1 MYGVKQAPIHT
12 RGKGRSIMY
21 KTLKEVTQTATQL
34 NMTIGAFNTHNLEM
48 MPEMIR
54 AAKELGVPIIIQTSI
69 ATAKYIGYKVMVT
82 VAKEMAEDEM
92 VDVCLHLDHA
102 KDFDEIK
109 AAIDAGFSSVMF
121 DGSALPFKENIAKT
135 KMVVAYAHAHGA
147 SVEGELGT
155 IGGTEEGICVSED
168 DKKYTRPQDAAIFVK
183 ETNVDALAI
192 AIGTNH
198 GQYQSKTEVNIPLLK
213 KIHAAVDIPLVLHGG
228 TGVKEEDYQ
237 ELIDNGIRKFN
248 VGTELLVNWTRV
260 AKEKFQETEV
270 NKSLRHNIIPANMA
284 VKEIVKH
291 KAGLFMNLY
300 RPLQSK

>member
-1 MYGVKQAPIHT
+1 
-12 RGKGRSIMY
+12 MY

-54 AAKELGVPIIIQTSI
+54 AAKEVGVPIIIQTSI

-291 KAGLFMNLY
+291 KATLFMNLY

>member
-1 MYGVKQAPIHT
+1 
-12 RGKGRSIMY
+12 MY

-183 ETNVDALAI
+183 KTNVDALAI

-270 NKSLRHNIIPANMA
+270 NKSLRHNIRPANMA

-291 KAGLFMNLY
+291 KAALFMNLY

>member
-1 MYGVKQAPIHT
+1 
-12 RGKGRSIMY
+12 MY

-198 GQYQSKTEVNIPLLK
+198 GQYQSKTEVNIPLWK

-291 KAGLFMNLY
+291 KAALFMNLY

>member
-1 MYGVKQAPIHT
+1 
-12 RGKGRSIMY
+12 MY
-21 KTLKEVTQTATQL
+21 KNLKEVTETATRL
-34 NMTIGAFNTHNLEM
+34 NMAVGAFNTHNLEM

-54 AAKELGVPIIIQTSI
+54 AAKEVGVPIIIQTSI
-69 ATAKYIGYKVMVT
+69 DTAKYIDYRVMAA
-82 VAKEMAEDEM
+82 VAKEIAEDEM

-102 KDFDEIK
+102 RDFAEIK

-135 KMVVAYAHAHGA
+135 IAVVEYAHAHGV

-155 IGGTEEGICVSED
+155 IGGTEEGVHVDESNKI
-168 DKKYTRPQDAAIFVK
+168 YTRPEDAVTFVK
-183 ETNVDALAI
+183 QTQVDALAI

-198 GQYQSKTEVNIPLLK
+198 GQFRSKTEVNIPLLK
-213 KIHAAVDIPLVLHGG
+213 EIHAVVDIPLVIHGG

-237 ELIDNGIRKFN
+237 QLIDNGIRKFN
-248 VGTELLVNWTRV
+248 VGTELLVNWTKV
-260 AKEKFQETEV
+260 AKEKFAETEV

-291 KAGLFMNLY
+291 KTSLFLNANSQLGHN
-300 RPLQSK
+300 

>member
-1 MYGVKQAPIHT
+1 
-12 RGKGRSIMY
+12 MY

-54 AAKELGVPIIIQTSI
+54 AAKEVGVPIIIQTSI

-291 KAGLFMNLY
+291 KATLFMNL
-300 RPLQSK
+300 

>member
-1 MYGVKQAPIHT
+1 
-12 RGKGRSIMY
+12 MY

-291 KAGLFMNLY
+291 KAGFFMNLY

>member
-1 MYGVKQAPIHT
+1 
-12 RGKGRSIMY
+12 MY

-248 VGTELLVNWTRV
+248 VGTELLVNWTGV

>member
-1 MYGVKQAPIHT
+1 
-12 RGKGRSIMY
+12 MY

-237 ELIDNGIRKFN
+237 ELIDDGIRKFN

>member
-1 MYGVKQAPIHT
+1 
-12 RGKGRSIMY
+12 MY

-237 ELIDNGIRKFN
+237 ELIANGIRKFN

>member
-1 MYGVKQAPIHT
+1 
-12 RGKGRSIMY
+12 MY

-248 VGTELLVNWTRV
+248 VGTELLVNLTRV

>member
-1 MYGVKQAPIHT
+1 
-12 RGKGRSIMY
+12 MY

-198 GQYQSKTEVNIPLLK
+198 GQYHSQTEVNIPLLK

>member
-1 MYGVKQAPIHT
+1 
-12 RGKGRSIMY
+12 MY

-135 KMVVAYAHAHGA
+135 KMVFAYAHAHGA

-192 AIGTNH
+192 AIGPNH

-291 KAGLFMNLY
+291 KAALFMNLY

>member
-1 MYGVKQAPIHT
+1 
-12 RGKGRSIMY
+12 MY

-92 VDVCLHLDHA
+92 VDVCLNLDHA

>member
-1 MYGVKQAPIHT
+1 
-12 RGKGRSIMY
+12 MY

-109 AAIDAGFSSVMF
+109 VAIDAGFSSVMF

>member
-1 MYGVKQAPIHT
+1 
-12 RGKGRSIMY
+12 MY

-121 DGSALPFKENIAKT
+121 DGSTLPFKENIAKT

-291 KAGLFMNLY
+291 KAALFMNLY

>member
-1 MYGVKQAPIHT
+1 
-12 RGKGRSIMY
+12 MY

-168 DKKYTRPQDAAIFVK
+168 DKKNTRPQDAAIFVK

>member
-1 MYGVKQAPIHT
+1 
-12 RGKGRSIMY
+12 MY

>member
-1 MYGVKQAPIHT
+1 
-12 RGKGRSIMY
+12 MY

-291 KAGLFMNLY
+291 KAALFMNLY

>member
-1 MYGVKQAPIHT
+1 
-12 RGKGRSIMY
+12 MY

-54 AAKELGVPIIIQTSI
+54 AAKEVGVPIIIQTSI

-147 SVEGELGT
+147 SVEGEFGT

-291 KAGLFMNLY
+291 KATLFMNLY

>member
-1 MYGVKQAPIHT
+1 
-12 RGKGRSIMY
+12 
-21 KTLKEVTQTATQL
+21 
-34 NMTIGAFNTHNLEM
+34 
-48 MPEMIR
+48 MIR

-270 NKSLRHNIIPANMA
+270 NKSLRHNIIPRTDKLALTFFNRLGN
-284 VKEIVKH
+284 I
-291 KAGLFMNLY
+291 FTF
-300 RPLQSK
+300 Q

>member
-1 MYGVKQAPIHT
+1 
-12 RGKGRSIMY
+12 MY

-54 AAKELGVPIIIQTSI
+54 AAKEVGVPIIIQTSI

-82 VAKEMAEDEM
+82 VAKEMAVDEM

-291 KAGLFMNLY
+291 KATLFMNLY

>member
-1 MYGVKQAPIHT
+1 
-12 RGKGRSIMY
+12 MY

-54 AAKELGVPIIIQTSI
+54 AAKEVGVPIIIQTSI

-260 AKEKFQETEV
+260 AKENFQETEV

-291 KAGLFMNLY
+291 KAALFMNLY